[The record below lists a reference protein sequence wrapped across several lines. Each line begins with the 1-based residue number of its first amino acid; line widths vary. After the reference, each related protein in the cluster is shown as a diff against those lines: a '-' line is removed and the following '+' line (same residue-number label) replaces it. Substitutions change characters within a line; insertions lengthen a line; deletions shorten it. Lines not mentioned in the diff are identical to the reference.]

1 MDDDD
6 NGRQPD
12 PPSTTATTTTAS
24 KSIPPPPPRR
34 LSNSTSALDSS
45 STTSPCIAHH
55 KHYGSLHDYN
65 NSSSDRPSSPPVVAA
80 STATAGVL
88 HSRDS
93 STDSIQWRAA
103 NGSGVFGLLNAAERD
118 TEIKRLVFTAI
129 NDGNRP
135 MLADFLATYPSAT
148 EVLQLLLTTTYPNL
162 DLFYQLDEEVANDAA
177 ELLGPSMA
185 HLNAIQIACVL
196 NEEDIALD
204 LLDFV
209 ARVTEEIE
217 SRKVLYE
224 FMGRVWGNGNTVLH
238 LASFQGMSALVKRL
252 LELGA
257 AGKKRNDRNYRP
269 VDCADDQVTTA
280 MFSLVVDDEY
290 GEAAGAVEVRE
301 VDAADAQIDLATAT
315 VLDNTSDPP
324 CRDDKD
330 AAFSSAVTKGDQ
342 RVAEQ
347 EDGVLSIPPANDL
360 TSSPDND
367 VLLHGEPRSPTS
379 KSSPATTTAS
389 ATAPLSPAPPL
400 DLTTPIKLLA
410 KQPRKSSLSN
420 ANPIKDGETTTLPLP
435 PPSPQQA
442 RTKKSVAFSP
452 ETLLLNLCQHGAQTG
467 DPQYLTSI
475 TTCLDIL
482 ASHNIDIN
490 SVRTPQ
496 KALTP
501 LHQACT
507 YGHADIARLL
517 LSRRICVNVYDSEG
531 WTPLHCACAEGHVE
545 CVRLLGRCRGEE
557 EGQDDAVDGDE
568 VEGGEGFFYPL
579 DGPVD
584 LVPRNG
590 DGETPEDIVL
600 EDRADEIIAVLTDL
614 KTRYPP
620 PERTEPD
627 GYELSDTGF
636 GDSESL
642 DSLAS
647 TPADVDD
654 GDDARSAEDDT
665 PDAEIAIDVDDKD
678 RLNVK
683 LTPLVLPWHGAAN
696 AGFATAGSD
705 GKHAE
710 TLVVGD
716 EPNLRVKVP
725 ETPSAAV
732 FAVPPLQDA
741 VAAPKVVTE
750 LVQRVSPE
758 AASPG
763 QVAESSSCVGE
774 STPRVAR
781 VETAAPL
788 DSRITNI
795 SEDTAADN
803 QDQIKPPPA
812 RDFDHTKTL
821 AAESSSLQQKQHAAA
836 SSPERRRRVVR
847 PAQSSSRDSLT
858 DQQQPPSTTTTPQS
872 PTRIPA
878 PPLSLSS
885 PTRLSSEPSPPTTP
899 LNRTTVSL
907 IPVSTVSQSRGG
919 SETDLAV
926 EGGATRS
933 DGTAT
938 QVMQSPDGK
947 IISPTPPT
955 TLPIRLPTGRRKDPP
970 PKLRVA
976 VGGGGPTGGAS
987 SAGVVATPITPR
999 QTSDGGAANSVVT
1012 SSSSYSVSQPPR
1024 ASSSIASSPADAV
1037 RPKLS
1042 RRGSLSVQTVVRG
1055 SPSTL
1060 THEPH
1065 PPPASISSSALGP
1078 QSPAGSSTNN
1088 AVPTTPTTR
1097 SRLSR
1102 RFSITRAESVAVDV
1116 PFILRSDLAQQSS
1129 LQSSSPQ
1136 QSQRQDPPIHRLY
1149 PIRPAG
1155 GSSPSSSSSSLSSST
1170 PAPPT
1175 CTLVRTATL
1184 SAPFAS
1190 GRTKSKHYH
1199 YATTTVLPP
1208 QAPSPPIAQSS
1219 SPSSSSSSLLSS
1231 PIPRAPPQPMW
1242 KRQSAS
1248 PRHNNSSIN
1257 NAAGGGLPRPPP
1269 PPPSLSEPLYAPDV
1283 PAGLVRKGSVR
1294 ERAAAINSATA
1305 R

>member
-1 MDDDD
+1 MDDD
-6 NGRQPD
+6 NGRQRDP
-12 PPSTTATTTTAS
+12 PPSTSGS
-24 KSIPPPPPRR
+24 KSIPPRR
-34 LSNSTSALDSS
+34 LSNSTSALDS
-45 STTSPCIAHH
+45 TTGPSVVPQQ
-55 KHYGSLHDYN
+55 HYGSLNDYH
-65 NSSSDRPSSPPVVAA
+65 SIGRPSSPVVMNAAAAAGAVAA
-80 STATAGVL
+80 AGIL

-103 NGSGVFGLLNAAERD
+103 NGSGVFDLLSAAERD

-135 MLADFLATYPSAT
+135 MLVDFLATYPSAT
-148 EVLQLLLTTTYPNL
+148 EVLQLLLTTTYPNS
-162 DLFYQLDEEVANDAA
+162 DLFYQLDEEVVNDAA

-280 MFSLVVDDEY
+280 MFSLVVDEQH
-290 GEAAGAVEVRE
+290 GEMGVVEAQAREAEAAEARLDRMQVE
-301 VDAADAQIDLATAT
+301 DGSLAATA
-315 VLDNTSDPP
+315 LDSTSDPP
-324 CRDDKD
+324 FRDRKAVNSN
-330 AAFSSAVTKGDQ
+330 AAHGGDQ
-342 RVAEQ
+342 RVTEE
-347 EDGVLSIPPANDL
+347 EDGVMSIPPADDAL
-360 TSSPDND
+360 SSTDN
-367 VLLHGEPRSPTS
+367 VQLHGEPRNPTS
-379 KSSPATTTAS
+379 KTSTVITSPPATA
-389 ATAPLSPAPPL
+389 ASPAPPL

-410 KQPRKSSLSN
+410 RQLRKSSLSN
-420 ANPIKDGETTTLPLP
+420 TSNPTTDGKP
-435 PPSPQQA
+435 PPQPG
-442 RTKKSVAFSP
+442 TKKHVAFSP
-452 ETLLLNLCQHGAQTG
+452 DTLLLNLCQHGAQTG
-467 DPQYLTSI
+467 DPQYMSSI

-482 ASHNIDIN
+482 AAQNIDIN

-507 YGHADIARLL
+507 YGHADITRLL
-517 LSRRICVNVYDSEG
+517 LLRDGSPLERIRVNVYDSEG

-545 CVRLLGRCRGEE
+545 CVKLLGRCRGEDE
-557 EGQDDAVDGDE
+557 RTKEGDQDDQSG
-568 VEGGEGFFYPL
+568 GFFYPL

-584 LVPRNG
+584 LVARNG
-590 DGETPEDIVL
+590 DGETPEEIVL

-627 GYELSDTGF
+627 GYDLSETGF
-636 GDSESL
+636 GDSQSL

-647 TPADVDD
+647 ISADVR
-654 GDDARSAEDDT
+654 DDADADHDM
-665 PDAEIAIDVDDKD
+665 PDADVPIDVDDKD
-678 RLNVK
+678 RLNTK
-683 LTPLVLPWHGAAN
+683 RPPLLLPWRGAAN
-696 AGFATAGSD
+696 AGFGTAGSD
-705 GKHAE
+705 EK
-710 TLVVGD
+710 LVGVESRQLKAGAAIPPD
-716 EPNLRVKVP
+716 EAP
-725 ETPSAAV
+725 TAAV
-732 FAVPPLQDA
+732 LTVPPLQDD
-741 VAAPKVVTE
+741 VDSKVFALAE
-750 LVQRVSPE
+750 KEFLHEISPE
-758 AASPG
+758 AGPCQTAYALTSDG
-763 QVAESSSCVGE
+763 GSSSGAAE
-774 STPRVAR
+774 GLIP
-781 VETAAPL
+781 ETAAQL
-788 DSRITNI
+788 SSRIASI
-795 SEDTAADN
+795 SEEAAADEH
-803 QDQIKPPPA
+803 DETIPPPA
-812 RDFDHTKTL
+812 RDSDRIK
-821 AAESSSLQQKQHAAA
+821 ENSLQQPQTAAA

-847 PAQSSSRDSLT
+847 PASSRDPPT
-858 DQQQPPSTTTTPQS
+858 DEQPPLATLIPQS

-878 PPLSLSS
+878 LPLSLSS
-885 PTRLSSEPSPPTTP
+885 SPSRLSFEPSPPITP
-899 LNRTTVSL
+899 LHCTTGSL
-907 IPVSTVSQSRGG
+907 IPVSSVSRSRGG
-919 SETDLAV
+919 SEADLSV
-926 EGGATRS
+926 DGGAQTS
-933 DGTAT
+933 EDVFATAT
-938 QVMQSPDGK
+938 QVMQSPDSK
-947 IISPTPPT
+947 TISPTPPP

-976 VGGGGPTGGAS
+976 VGGGVPTGGAA
-987 SAGVVATPITPR
+987 SAEGVATPTTPR
-999 QTSDGGAANSVVT
+999 QTPDGGAANNIT
-1012 SSSSYSVSQPPR
+1012 TNSYSLPRPP
-1024 ASSSIASSPADAV
+1024 SSMESSPADGV

-1055 SPSTL
+1055 SPSSSSTTT
-1060 THEPH
+1060 THEPR
-1065 PPPASISSSALGP
+1065 PLQPSISSQSPLAP
-1078 QSPAGSSTNN
+1078 QSPAGSSTN

-1102 RFSITRAESVAVDV
+1102 RFSITRTESVAVDV

-1129 LQSSSPQ
+1129 TTPSPLQQ
-1136 QSQRQDPPIHRLY
+1136 QPPLQQQRQEPPIHRLY

-1155 GSSPSSSSSSLSSST
+1155 GSSSPYSSSLLSSST

-1175 CTLVRTATL
+1175 CTLVRTSTL

-1190 GRTKSKHYH
+1190 GRTKLKQYH

-1208 QAPSPPIAQSS
+1208 PPPPPPQAAPPISQSAAG
-1219 SPSSSSSSLLSS
+1219 PLAS

-1248 PRHNNSSIN
+1248 PRNTNNNSSSAA
-1257 NAAGGGLPRPPP
+1257 AAGSGGLQRPPP
-1269 PPPSLSEPLYAPDV
+1269 ASEPFYAPDV

>member
-1 MDDDD
+1 MDDDE
-6 NGRQPD
+6 NGQQPD
-12 PPSTTATTTTAS
+12 PPSTATTTAS
-24 KSIPPPPPRR
+24 KSIPPPPPPPPRR

-45 STTSPCIAHH
+45 CCTTSPCIAHH
-55 KHYGSLHDYN
+55 KHYGSLSDY
-65 NSSSDRPSSPPVVAA
+65 NSSSDRQVVVTAA
-80 STATAGVL
+80 AGTASSTATAGVL
-88 HSRDS
+88 HHSRDS

-290 GEAAGAVEVRE
+290 GDAGAAGAAAEVRE
-301 VDAADAQIDLATAT
+301 VNAADDARIDPREVEDGVTTAT
-315 VLDNTSDPP
+315 VLDRTSDPP
-324 CRDDKD
+324 CRDGK
-330 AAFSSAVTKGDQ
+330 AAATSTAVTKGDQ

-347 EDGVLSIPPANDL
+347 EDGVLTIPAANNL
-360 TSSPDND
+360 TSSPAND
-367 VLLHGEPRSPTS
+367 VLLHGEPRSPTF
-379 KSSPATTTAS
+379 KSSTATTIAPATAAS
-389 ATAPLSPAPPL
+389 SPTPPPP

-420 ANPIKDGETTTLPLP
+420 TNPTKDGETTTLPLP
-435 PPSPQQA
+435 TPPQP
-442 RTKKSVAFSP
+442 RIKKSVAFSP

-467 DPQYLTSI
+467 DPEYLASI

-531 WTPLHCACAEGHVE
+531 WTPLH
-545 CVRLLGRCRGEE
+545 L
-557 EGQDDAVDGDE
+557 
-568 VEGGEGFFYPL
+568 
-579 DGPVD
+579 D

-614 KTRYPP
+614 KARYPP

-627 GYELSDTGF
+627 GYELSETGF

-647 TPADVDD
+647 IPADVAD

-665 PDAEIAIDVDDKD
+665 PDAKTAIDDDDKD
-678 RLNVK
+678 RLNTK

-705 GKHAE
+705 GKHVE
-710 TLVVGD
+710 TLVVDD
-716 EPNLRVKVP
+716 EPNLRLKVSP
-725 ETPSAAV
+725 EATPSAAV
-732 FAVPPLQDA
+732 FAVPPLQE
-741 VAAPKVVTE
+741 VAAAPNVVALSETG
-750 LVQRVSPE
+750 LVQRVPPE
-758 AASPG
+758 AATPG
-763 QVAESSSCVGE
+763 QVAGSCSYVGE
-774 STPRVAR
+774 SSPRVAQAA
-781 VETAAPL
+781 TAAQL
-788 DSRITNI
+788 GSRIANI
-795 SEDTAADN
+795 SEDAIADN
-803 QDQIKPPPA
+803 QDQIIPPPT
-812 RDFDHTKTL
+812 RDFDRTTSV
-821 AAESSSLQQKQHAAA
+821 AAESSSLQQKQQAAA

-847 PAQSSSRDSLT
+847 PAQSSSRDPLT
-858 DQQQPPSTTTTPQS
+858 DQQQPPSTTPPPQS

-885 PTRLSSEPSPPTTP
+885 PTRLSTEPSPPTTP
-899 LNRTTVSL
+899 LHRTTVSL
-907 IPVSTVSQSRGG
+907 IPVSTVSRSRGG

-926 EGGATRS
+926 EGGARRS

-976 VGGGGPTGGAS
+976 VGGGGPAGGAS

-999 QTSDGGAANSVVT
+999 QTSDGGAANML
-1012 SSSSYSVSQPPR
+1012 SSYSVSQPPR

-1055 SPSTL
+1055 SPSTS

-1065 PPPASISSSALGP
+1065 PPPASISSSSALAP

-1116 PFILRSDLAQQSS
+1116 PFILRSDLAQQAS
-1129 LQSSSPQ
+1129 LQSPSSPQ

-1155 GSSPSSSSSSLSSST
+1155 GGSSSSPSSSSSALSSSST

-1208 QAPSPPIAQSS
+1208 QAPPPPIAQSS
-1219 SPSSSSSSLLSS
+1219 SSARGGSSASPTSSSPSSSPSSLSS

-1248 PRHNNSSIN
+1248 PRNNNN

-1269 PPPSLSEPLYAPDV
+1269 PSSLSEPLYAPDV